1 MNNLISSCDHHAI
14 NLQHWLKEDAK
25 TMNPK
30 VSKIISTYYGERKI
44 INFSINYNAKN
55 MSDLIKNLVFG
66 NYATLRMLVF
76 FYHLRLMIEH
86 NSLGYYED

>member
-1 MNNLISSCDHHAI
+1 
-14 NLQHWLKEDAK
+14 
-25 TMNPK
+25 
-30 VSKIISTYYGERKI
+30 
-44 INFSINYNAKN
+44 